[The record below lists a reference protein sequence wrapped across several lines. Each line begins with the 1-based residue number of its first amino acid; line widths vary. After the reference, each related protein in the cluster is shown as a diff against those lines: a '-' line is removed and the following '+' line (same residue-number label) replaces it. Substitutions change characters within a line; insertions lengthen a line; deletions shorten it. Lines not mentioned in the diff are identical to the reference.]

1 MSSEIVLPEITIE
14 GSAESQSITAADWW
28 ADGFVAGY
36 NAPDAQIE
44 RPLMIN
50 DELAAS
56 FLMGAANGQ
65 QAARDAQAELE
76 ERFRNQPTGADG
88 NPTIGPEIVGT
99 ESLEKVQERFREEF
113 GNLFGLHGHM
123 PHTEIE
129 NETLEPLPTPNIV
142 LVD

>member
-1 MSSEIVLPEITIE
+1 MRSEIVLPEITIE
-14 GSAESQSITAADWW
+14 GSAESQPVTAADWW

-36 NAPDAQIE
+36 NTPDAHIE

-50 DELAAS
+50 DKLAAS
-56 FLMGAANGQ
+56 FLMGVASGQ
-65 QAARDAQAELE
+65 QAARDAQAELDD
-76 ERFRNQPTGADG
+76 RNQPTGGDD

-113 GNLFGLHGHM
+113 GSLFGLHGHM